1 MPEIGLHDMYPEA
14 AHDEQS
20 RQNFIRY
27 LRGHVLGTVLGGAQ
41 KVYEARARPAF
52 ERSQK
57 RRPKNAREAFT
68 AMQSDDYGKTFSA
81 LNRTTQEM
89 LYDTV
94 GPSIARQLPDLID
107 RAARQKQVGS
117 LTLDPSVVVPRYN
130 AAADIHCKPGGY
142 HSENVADDLFAG
154 AEYDRSINVY
164 FFGTLGPFN
173 EDMGAS
179 VAHWVRQT
187 YPDFAPQRILDMGCT
202 IGHSTLPYCDVF
214 PGAEVHAID
223 VAAPVLRYGHAR
235 AEAMGRAVHFGQQNA
250 EATSF
255 ADGSFDLVVSHLLL
269 HETSTTAMA
278 RVFKECHRLLRP
290 GGLMVHQD
298 GVGFKDDP
306 FDGYFSEWL
315 THYNNEPFLG
325 TLQRLDWTDMAVGA
339 GFERAKTFDR
349 RVPSRQENGNATLSK
364 KETGTHYVFV
374 AEK

>member
-1 MPEIGLHDMYPEA
+1 MPQIGLHDMYPEA

-20 RQNFIRY
+20 RQNFIRN
-27 LRGHVLGTVLGGAQ
+27 LRLHVLGTVLGGTA

-52 ERSQK
+52 ERAQK
-57 RRPKNAREAFT
+57 RRPKNAREAFN
-68 AMQSDDYGKTFSA
+68 AMQGDDYAKTFSA

-107 RAARQKQVGS
+107 KAARQKPLGA
-117 LTLDPSVVVPRYN
+117 LRLDPSVAVPRYN
-130 AAADIHCKPGGY
+130 ARADIHCKPGGY
-142 HSENVADDLFAG
+142 HSEIVPDDLFAG

-164 FFGTLGPFN
+164 FFGTLGRYN

-179 VAHWVRQT
+179 VAHWLHAT
-187 YPDFAPQRILDMGCT
+187 YPALNPKRILDMGCT
-202 IGHSTLPYCDVF
+202 IGHSTLPYCDVY
-214 PGAEVHAID
+214 PGAEIHAID

-235 AEAMGRAVHFGQQNA
+235 AEAMGRAVDFSQQNA
-250 EATSF
+250 EATTF
-255 ADGSFDLVVSHLLL
+255 TAGSFDLVVSHLLL
-269 HETSTTAMA
+269 HETSTSAMG
-278 RVFKECHRLLRP
+278 RIFKECHRLLRP

-306 FDGYFSEWL
+306 FDGYFTEWL

-325 TLQRLDWTDMAVGA
+325 TLQRLDWNEIAAKA
-339 GFERAKTFDR
+339 GFTRAKAYDK
-349 RVPSRQENGNATLSK
+349 RVPSQQENGNATLSK